1 MRLKILGPAAARAV
15 AFFALWLLLVDEAD
29 EPNLIAGGA
38 CALLAAGFASLVQ
51 SLRSVHAKPRPAM
64 LRYAYR
70 PLMLLMTDTAR
81 VVSALIARGVL
92 RQPVT
97 GRWRA
102 ARYKANGQTPEEVA
116 RRVLT
121 EWGASAGP
129 NRYSVGIDVER
140 ELLVVHEL
148 VPAKGPLD
156 PMELG

>member
-1 MRLKILGPAAARAV
+1 MRWTILGLAAARAV
-15 AFFALWLLLVDEAD
+15 AFFAFWLLLVDETD
-29 EPNLIAGGA
+29 EPNLITGA
-38 CALLAAGFASLVQ
+38 VCALLAAGLSTLVQ

-70 PLMLLMTDTAR
+70 PLMLLVTDSAR
-81 VVSALIARGVL
+81 VAWALVARSVL
-92 RQPVT
+92 RRPVT

-102 ARYKANGQTPEEVA
+102 VRYSATGEASDQVA

-129 NRYSVGIDVER
+129 NRYSVGIDPER
-140 ELLVVHEL
+140 GVLLVHEL